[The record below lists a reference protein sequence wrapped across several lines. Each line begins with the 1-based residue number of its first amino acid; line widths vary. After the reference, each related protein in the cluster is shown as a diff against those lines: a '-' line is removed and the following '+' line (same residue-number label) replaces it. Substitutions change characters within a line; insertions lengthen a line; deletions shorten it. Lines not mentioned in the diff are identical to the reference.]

1 MVIKMVS
8 GSASVGDRRA
18 RWLGG
23 VTETQTEVSSEASA
37 SHGGKSLLT

>member
-8 GSASVGDRRA
+8 GSASAGDRRA

-23 VTETQTEVSSEASA
+23 VTKTQTEVISEPRV
-37 SHGGKSLLT
+37 